1 MPVHVFTLV
10 LNRHPTEDNVDTL
23 VGGSCWDAVFGT
35 DHDLSIVE
43 FDREAPN
50 LAAAIVSAVADVEA
64 VGLIAVRVLD
74 QDLVTL
80 ADIADRAGRSRE
92 SVRRYVTGER
102 GGGTFP
108 PPVNPVRDGTMFY
121 RWSEVAPWLRTR
133 LGIDVTDP
141 DPTLVVANLVL
152 QARTHRNDVV
162 NMAAFNGLLA
172 A

>member
-10 LNRHPTEDNVDTL
+10 LDRHPAEAELDTL
-23 VGGSCWDAVFGT
+23 VGGSCGDAVFGT

-50 LAAAIVSAVADVEA
+50 LAAAVVSAVADVEA
-64 VGLIAVRVLD
+64 VGLIALRVLD

-108 PPVNPVRDGTMFY
+108 PPVNPARDGTVFY
-121 RWSEVAPWLRTR
+121 RWSEVAPWLRAR
-133 LGIDVTDP
+133 LGIEVADT
-141 DPTLVVANLVL
+141 DPTLMVANLVL
-152 QARTHRNDVV
+152 QARTHRHSVV
-162 NMAAFNGLLA
+162 NMAALNGLLA